1 MAFRN
6 GDHGYGLVT
15 KLLHWVTV
23 GALTAQFVV
32 GWTMDADAELDR
44 EDDLID
50 QLEDQGEDAAEARG
64 EAAEDAFEADIDRLK
79 DELDSREDNYLVEAY
94 ADVTSGRFLSDG
106 VSLPEIH
113 ILLGLLI
120 LLLGVTRIIWR
131 ATTPLPPWAPYLS
144 ARERT
149 VESLLE
155 KLLLGMLFAVPLS
168 GLLLIFG
175 GTDLLAVHIAA
186 QIVLLAA
193 VAAHVGLVLKHTVI
207 RRNRHLSRMV

>member
-1 MAFRN
+1 MVFRN

-64 EAAEDAFEADIDRLK
+64 EAAEDAFEADIDRLR

-94 ADVTSGRFLSDG
+94 ADVTSGRFLGDG

-113 ILLGLLI
+113 ILLGLFI

-131 ATTPLPPWAPYLS
+131 ATTALPPWAPHLS
-144 ARERT
+144 ARERA

-155 KLLLGMLFAVPLS
+155 KLLLGLLFAVPLS

-193 VAAHVGLVLKHTVI
+193 VAAHVGLVLKHTVL